1 MKKFF
6 LSISLIIV
14 SMMVPFVL
22 EAQTTSLFQFLRFGQ
37 SARSA
42 GMGSAMLAVE
52 GDHSGVLF
60 NPAMVGTAKG
70 RSIDMTALKHIS
82 DINSGFL
89 LFSDTLESIGGRFST
104 GVVYTNYGTFER
116 ADEFGTKLGTF
127 GGLDLAVQGTYA
139 SSIDTSFYYGAT
151 VKFLMTSFEDVR
163 STAMAVD
170 AGVLYKLPKL
180 STNVAFS
187 ILHAGAQLSST
198 PGATSDLPFDM
209 RLGINH
215 RLKGLPLLLNLTF
228 YHLADQN
235 KEFSD
240 RLTTFTIGGE
250 FYLSSVIRARV
261 GYDNGIRQGAAFGN
275 AGGLSGMSFGV
286 GIVTDYLNFD
296 YAFSSVNSAV
306 LLNRVSFHVPF

>member
-1 MKKFF
+1 MNNYILCF
-6 LSISLIIV
+6 LLIIV
-14 SMMVPFVL
+14 SLMQSTPL

-52 GDHSGVLF
+52 GDNTGLLL
-60 NPAMVGTAKG
+60 NPAMLATANG
-70 RSIDMTALKHIS
+70 RSVDVTVLKHIS
-82 DINSGFL
+82 DINSGFA
-89 LFSDTLESIGGRFST
+89 LFSDTLESIGGRFSA
-104 GVVYTNYGTFER
+104 GVVYTNYGSFER
-116 ADEFGTKLGTF
+116 TDEFGTKLGTF

-139 SSIDTSFYYGAT
+139 SSIDTSFFYGAT
-151 VKFLMTSFEDVR
+151 VKFLMTSFEDIR
-163 STAMAVD
+163 STALAVD

-187 ILHAGAQLSST
+187 VLHTGAQLTAT

-209 RLGINH
+209 RLGVNH

-228 YHLADQN
+228 YNIADQN
-235 KEFSD
+235 KEMSE

-275 AGGLSGMSFGV
+275 AGGLSGVSFGV
-286 GIVTDYLNFD
+286 GVVTDYLNFD
-296 YAFSSVNSAV
+296 YAFSSINSAV
-306 LLNRVSFHVPF
+306 LLNRISLNVPF

>member
-1 MKKFF
+1 MNKYI
-6 LSISLIIV
+6 LCLLLLIG
-14 SMMVPFVL
+14 SMMQPIL
-22 EAQTTSLFQFLRFGQ
+22 LQAQTTSLFQFLRFGQ

-42 GMGSAMLAVE
+42 GMGGAMLAVE
-52 GDHSGVLF
+52 GDNTGVMF

-70 RSIDMTALKHIS
+70 RSVDMTVLKHIS

-139 SSIDTSFYYGAT
+139 ASIDTSFYYGAT
-151 VKFLMTSFEDVR
+151 VKFLMTSFEDIR
-163 STAMAVD
+163 STALAVD

-187 ILHAGAQLSST
+187 VLHTGAQLTAT
-198 PGATSDLPFDM
+198 PGAISDLPFDM
-209 RLGINH
+209 RLGVNH
-215 RLKGLPLLLNLTF
+215 RLKGLPLLLNLTL
-228 YHLADQN
+228 YNIADKN
-235 KEFSD
+235 KEMSE
-240 RLTTFTIGGE
+240 RLTTFTVGGE

-275 AGGLSGMSFGV
+275 AGGLSGVSFGV
-286 GIVTDYLNFD
+286 GLVTDYLNFD
-296 YAFSSVNSAV
+296 YAFSSINSAV
-306 LLNRVSFHVPF
+306 LLNRISLYVPF

>member
-1 MKKFF
+1 MNFF
-6 LSISLIIV
+6 LRGCLILVLISLLPNEV
-14 SMMVPFVL
+14 FS
-22 EAQTTSLFQFLRFGQ
+22 QTTSIFQFLRFSQ

-42 GMGSAMLAVE
+42 GMGGAMLAVE

-60 NPAMVGTAKG
+60 NPAMVGTASG
-70 RSIDMTALKHIS
+70 RSVNLTVLKHIS
-82 DINSGFL
+82 DINSGFI
-89 LFSDTLESIGGRFST
+89 LFSDTLESLGGRFST

-151 VKFLMTSFEDVR
+151 IKFLLASFEDVR
-163 STAMAVD
+163 STGLAFD
-170 AGVLYKLPKL
+170 AGILYKIPNI

-187 ILHAGAQLSST
+187 ILHGGAQLTAT
-198 PGATSDLPFDM
+198 PGATSDLPLDM
-209 RLGINH
+209 RLGVNH

-228 YHLADQN
+228 YHLADKN
-235 KEFSD
+235 KELGQ
-240 RLTTFTIGGE
+240 RLNTFTIGGE

-286 GIVTDYLNFD
+286 GVVTDYLNFD
-296 YAFSSVNSAV
+296 YAFSSINSAV
-306 LLNRVSFHVPF
+306 LLNRISLNVPF

>member
-1 MKKFF
+1 MNKYI
-6 LSISLIIV
+6 LCLLLLIG
-14 SMMVPFVL
+14 SMMQPIL
-22 EAQTTSLFQFLRFGQ
+22 LQAQTTSLFQFLRFGQ

-42 GMGSAMLAVE
+42 GMGGAMLAVE
-52 GDHSGVLF
+52 GDNTGVMF

-70 RSIDMTALKHIS
+70 RSVDMTVLKHIS

-151 VKFLMTSFEDVR
+151 VKFLMTSFEDIR
-163 STAMAVD
+163 STALAVD
-170 AGVLYKLPKL
+170 AGILYKLPKL

-187 ILHAGAQLSST
+187 VLHTGAQLTAT

-228 YHLADQN
+228 YHLADKN

-240 RLTTFTIGGE
+240 RLTTFTVGGE
-250 FYLSSVIRARV
+250 FYVSSVIRARV

-275 AGGLSGMSFGV
+275 AGGLSGVSFGV
-286 GIVTDYLNFD
+286 GVVTEYLNFD
-296 YAFSSVNSAV
+296 YAFSSINSAV
-306 LLNRVSFHVPF
+306 LLNRISLHVPF